1 MELSASQIVYIVLAA
16 LVVAVIIFLAI
27 FFPTRSHL
35 HKTHYHYFYYRLIYK
50 IALLNDYYLI
60 NNFQFIASNGDL
72 KTIDHILFANK
83 YIYLIGDYSYNGDL
97 DGTSKDLSLIL
108 YNKDGRSY
116 IDNPLLTI
124 NTTIREASNITGLDT
139 SLLIGIVLINDDC
152 KCGVT
157 SESKS
162 TYIVQR
168 KKLKKLIK
176 VIEAWDVAELNP
188 DELASAVATLDKINM
203 KKGDKKNA

>member
-83 YIYLIGDYSYNGDL
+83 YIYLIDDYSYNGDL